1 MNSYM
6 LLGDVYSINLKRQ
19 KRWLAPGLTN
29 TKHHFSWWC
38 LQPDRHLELSYKTNS
53 WFKEVQLRNTE
64 WIQNLPF
71 INLCLM
77 LFSHCSEDKYQGLNI
92 CTLIL
97 SLIFQLSP
105 SSTSLAVWDWI
116 TWFKKQFTAFPV
128 LNWFY
133 ACITTTCKI
142 LLQLLLPKGNFKKF
156 NARFHLHFKE
166 FKETHCLPSACRPPF
181 WMPHAPA
188 SPSDRNGL
196 PDRHTADGMG
206 RFILRQS
213 RRLRVCSSHLSLN
226 PSRSPICSMEATD
239 ISQLHGRYWKHLES
253 SQRVL
258 KLQNFTSMDDT
269 PAASHPAVPQLDAC
283 QTCVTRARFLEE
295 ENPPNCS
302 TEMERELRLCLS
314 CLKESWPCSK
324 SVSGQ
329 FQSKT
334 ICSNERGRLF

>member
-142 LLQLLLPKGNFKKF
+142 LLQLLLPKGNFKKV

-181 WMPHAPA
+181 CMPHAPA

-258 KLQNFTSMDDT
+258 KLQNFTSMD
-269 PAASHPAVPQLDAC
+269 AALEGFAR
-283 QTCVTRARFLEE
+283 RAMTLLQHLTLLYH
-295 ENPPNCS
+295 S
-302 TEMERELRLCLS
+302 
-314 CLKESWPCSK
+314 
-324 SVSGQ
+324 
-329 FQSKT
+329 
-334 ICSNERGRLF
+334 